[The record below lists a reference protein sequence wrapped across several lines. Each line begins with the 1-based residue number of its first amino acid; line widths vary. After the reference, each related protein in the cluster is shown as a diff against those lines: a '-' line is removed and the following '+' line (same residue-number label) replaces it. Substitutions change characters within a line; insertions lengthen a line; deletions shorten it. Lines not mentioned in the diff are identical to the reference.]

1 MVYKNQTK
9 NAIIQE
15 AAFALLMNEKESYY
29 KNMNQYVGDSLRF
42 EKKFHEN
49 SPIEE
54 QMKYTSDFPENIG
67 ITTGKIYVTFKTSNE
82 YFKYEET
89 NTINWQLINE
99 FKTIGK
105 YKCQKAIK
113 KKYGRTWIAWF
124 AKDIPFPFGPYK
136 FNKLPGLILEVYDD
150 KNDYHFMMYNF
161 RKRKYYCNSANLH
174 PNAKL
179 VKKEKIFDY
188 RRKELTDPALYNK
201 FIEDPEER
209 RSLLKKA
216 GERAKNYNPIELSI
230 Y

>member
-1 MVYKNQTK
+1 MSKSYN
-9 NAIIQE
+9 
-15 AAFALLMNEKESYY
+15 KE
-29 KNMNQYVGDSLRF
+29 
-42 EKKFHEN
+42 
-49 SPIEE
+49 
-54 QMKYTSDFPENIG
+54 
-67 ITTGKIYVTFKTSNE
+67 
-82 YFKYEET
+82 
-89 NTINWQLINE
+89 
-99 FKTIGK
+99 
-105 YKCQKAIK
+105 
-113 KKYGRTWIAWF
+113 
-124 AKDIPFPFGPYK
+124 IPFSFGSYK
-136 FNKLPGLILEVYDD
+136 FSKLPGLIIEVFDD
-150 KNDYHFMMYNF
+150 KDDYHFMMYNF